1 MKKLLL
7 ALLFVLFMAVPAFAA
22 SLVWDA
28 STGAVDGYI
37 VYFGP
42 TAGDHAQFHY
52 DVGTPTTCDLGLLNL
67 VPGTSY
73 TFTVRAYNTAGESGD
88 SNAVT
93 YTRPAYSPPV
103 NVLPAATDVPAPAG
117 NLTQS

>member
-7 ALLFVLFMAVPAFAA
+7 AFLLVLFTAIPALAA

-28 STGAVDGYI
+28 STGQVDGYI

-42 TAGDHAQFHY
+42 TSGDHAQFHY
-52 DVGTPTTCDLGLLNL
+52 DVGTPTTCDIDLLNL
-67 VPGTSY
+67 VPGTEY
-73 TFTVRAYNTAGESGD
+73 TFTVRAYNSAGESGD

-93 YTRPAYSPPV
+93 YTRPAYSPPA
-103 NVLPAATDVPAPAG
+103 NVLPTSVDIPEPAG